1 MIIKEKQEERLALE
15 RKLQIKEKERQDRH
29 TVKKLTQEI
38 DALFKGR
45 FAREIKAQ
53 ETHMKVEKARTYANF
68 KMRKPFF
75 MSKAGVEEESKGS
88 EIGSEFHI

>member
-1 MIIKEKQEERLALE
+1 LYSSIPVILHR
-15 RKLQIKEKERQDRH
+15 KERQDRH
-29 TVKKLTQEI
+29 AVKKITQEI

-53 ETHMKVEKARTYANF
+53 ETHMKVEKARTYQNF

-75 MSKAGVEEESKGS
+75 MSKAGVEEEPEGS
-88 EIGSEFHI
+88 AIGSEFHI